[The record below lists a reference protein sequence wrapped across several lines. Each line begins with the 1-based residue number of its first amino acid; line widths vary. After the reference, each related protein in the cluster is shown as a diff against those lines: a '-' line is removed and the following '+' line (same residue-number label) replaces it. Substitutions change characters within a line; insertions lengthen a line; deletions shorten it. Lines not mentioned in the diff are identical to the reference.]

1 VATFQMLMSFD
12 TLRTLV
18 SFVVVLG
25 VLIVIHELGH
35 FIMARLAGVGIERF
49 SVGFGPVLWR
59 FRGKETEYCVSAIPL
74 GGYVKMMG
82 DDENP
87 LEGGRTGA
95 LDPAKAFNRKPLAAR
110 FLIVFAGPAM
120 NFVLAVVIAALVFM
134 LVGRQVAPAEVGRI
148 TDGGPAA
155 QAGLK
160 TGERIVAVDGRPVQY
175 WEDLAHAV
183 QAAAGRSLQV
193 AVRGPAGERTVALTP
208 ASAKRKD
215 LFGDEQSVWEIGAA
229 PYLPASIGDTIA
241 GDPADKAGLRSGDVV
256 TALEGQPVLSWDE
269 LAERIHQRADQPT
282 RLEVKR
288 GTGTLAI
295 TVTPKKGKIPG
306 PDGKE
311 VEVGLVGI
319 RPGGATTL
327 VRSHPLSAAW
337 EGLAFSADVTLKTA
351 IGLYKIVLG
360 QIPRDNIGGPIQ
372 IAKTAGEQARQ
383 GIASLAFFTAVISI
397 NLFLLNLLPVPML
410 DGGHLLFFAF
420 EAVLGRPLSVRK
432 REVAQQVGF
441 ALLMLLMVFA
451 FYNDFKRIGL
461 F

>member
-1 VATFQMLMSFD
+1 M
-12 TLRTLV
+12 LV

-25 VLIVIHELGH
+25 ILILVHELGH
-35 FIMARLAGVGIERF
+35 FFMARLAGVGVERF
-49 SVGFGPVLWR
+49 SIGFGPVLWR
-59 FRGKETEYCVSAIPL
+59 VRGKETEYCVSAIPM

-87 LEGGRTGA
+87 LEGGKGA
-95 LDPAKAFNRKPLAAR
+95 AIDPAKAFNTKPLIAR

-120 NFVLAVVIAALVFM
+120 NFILAAVIAALMFM
-134 LVGRQVAPAEVGRI
+134 LVGRPVAPAEIGRV
-148 TDGGPAA
+148 TESGPAA

-160 TGERIVAVDGRPVQY
+160 TGERLVAVDGKPIQY
-175 WEDLAHAV
+175 WEDLARLV
-183 QAAAGRSLQV
+183 QSAGGRALSV
-193 AVRGPAGERTVALTP
+193 TVRGAGGERTVTLTP
-208 ASAKRKD
+208 AQAKRKD
-215 LFGDEQSVWEIGAA
+215 LFGDEQTVWEIGAT
-229 PYLPASIGDTIA
+229 PYVPAAIGDTVS
-241 GDPADKAGLRSGDVV
+241 GDPADAAGLKPNDVV
-256 TALEGQPVLSWDE
+256 TAIEGQPVLSWDE
-269 LAERIHQRADQPT
+269 LAEKIHQRAEQPT

-288 GTGTLAI
+288 GGETVTV

-306 PDGKE
+306 PEGKE
-311 VEVGLVGI
+311 TEVGLIGI
-319 RPGGATTL
+319 RPSGAVTF
-327 VRSHPLSAAW
+327 VRSNPITSLW
-337 EGLAFSADVTLKTA
+337 DGLVWSVDVTAKTA
-351 IGLYKIVLG
+351 IGLYKIVVG
-360 QIPRDNIGGPIQ
+360 QLDRSNIGGPIQ

-383 GIASLAFFTAVISI
+383 GIVSLALFTAVISI

-420 EAVLGRPLSVRK
+420 EAVLGRPLSLRK

>member
-1 VATFQMLMSFD
+1 M
-12 TLRTLV
+12 
-18 SFVVVLG
+18 
-25 VLIVIHELGH
+25 
-35 FIMARLAGVGIERF
+35 
-49 SVGFGPVLWR
+49 
-59 FRGKETEYCVSAIPL
+59 

-87 LEGGRTGA
+87 LEGGKTGA
-95 LDPAKAFNRKPLAAR
+95 IDPAKAFNTKPLISR

-120 NFVLAVVIAALVFM
+120 NFILAVVIAALMFM
-134 LVGRQVAPAEVGRI
+134 LVGRPVAPADIGRI
-148 TDGGPAA
+148 TEGGPVA

-175 WEDLAHAV
+175 WEDLARVV
-183 QAAAGRSLQV
+183 QSADGRTLSV
-193 AVRGPAGERTVALTP
+193 TVRGADSERTVSLTP
-208 ASAKRKD
+208 AQAKRKD
-215 LFGDEQSVWEIGAA
+215 LFGDEQTVWEIGAT
-229 PYLPASIGDTIA
+229 PYVPAAIGDTVS
-241 GDPADKAGLRSGDVV
+241 GDPADAAGLKPNDVV
-256 TALEGQPVLSWDE
+256 TAIDGQPVLSWDE
-269 LAERIHQRADQPT
+269 LAEKIHHRADQPT
-282 RLEVKR
+282 RLQIKR
-288 GTGTLAI
+288 GSETLTV

-311 VEVGLVGI
+311 TEVGLIGI
-319 RPGGATTL
+319 RPGGAVTF
-327 VRSHPLSAAW
+327 VRSNPIASVW
-337 EGLAFSADVTLKTA
+337 DGLAWSSDVTMKTA
-351 IGLYKIVLG
+351 IGLYKIVVG
-360 QIPRDNIGGPIQ
+360 QLDRSNIGGPIQ

-383 GIASLAFFTAVISI
+383 GIVSLALFTAVISI

>member
-1 VATFQMLMSFD
+1 MATAQM
-12 TLRTLV
+12 LV

-25 VLIVIHELGH
+25 ILIIVHELGH
-35 FIMARLAGVGIERF
+35 FFMARFCGVGVERF

-59 FRGKETEYCVSAIPL
+59 FRGKETEYCLSLIPM

-87 LEGGRTGA
+87 LEGGKA
-95 LDPAKAFNRKPLAAR
+95 AKVDPAKAFNNKSLAAR
-110 FLIVFAGPAM
+110 FMIVFAGPAM
-120 NFVLAVVIAALVFM
+120 NFVLAVFIAAAMFM
-134 LVGRQVAPAEVGRI
+134 FIGRPVAPAEVGRV
-148 TDGGPAA
+148 TEGGPAA
-155 QAGLK
+155 QAGLR
-160 TGERIVAVDGRPVQY
+160 TGDRITAVDGKAVQY
-175 WEDLAHAV
+175 WEDLARVV
-183 QAAAGRSLQV
+183 QAANGRPLEV
-193 AVRGPAGERTVALTP
+193 AVQGRDGASRKVALIP
-208 ASAKRKD
+208 VQAKRKD
-215 LFGDEQSVWEIGAA
+215 LFGDDQVVWEVGASS
-229 PYLPASIGDTIA
+229 YLPPTIGDVIP
-241 GDPADKAGLRSGDVV
+241 GDPAEQAGLKAGDVV
-256 TALEGQPVLSWDE
+256 GALDGQPVMAWDE
-269 LAERIHQRADQPT
+269 LAEKIHQRAGQPT

-288 GTGTLAI
+288 GTESLTI
-295 TVTPKKGKIPG
+295 TVTPKKGKVPG

-311 VEVGLVGI
+311 TEVGLVGI
-319 RPGGATTL
+319 RPAGATL
-327 VRSHPLSAAW
+327 MVRSNPLSAMW
-337 EGLAFSADVTLKTA
+337 EGLAWSTDVTAKTG
-351 IGLYKIVLG
+351 IGLYKIVVG
-360 QIPRDNIGGPIQ
+360 QLDRSNIGGPIQ

-383 GIASLAFFTAVISI
+383 GIVSLSLFTAVISI

>member
-1 VATFQMLMSFD
+1 VATLQM
-12 TLRTLV
+12 LV

-25 VLIVIHELGH
+25 VLIVVHELGH
-35 FIMARLAGVGIERF
+35 FLMARLAGVGVERF

-59 FRGKETEYCVSAIPL
+59 FRGKETEYCVSAIPM

-87 LEGGRTGA
+87 LEGGKGA
-95 LDPAKAFNRKPLAAR
+95 AIDPAKAFNGKPLAAR

-120 NFVLAVVIAALVFM
+120 NFVLAALIAGLMFM
-134 LVGRQVAPAEVGRI
+134 LVGRPVAPALVGRV
-148 TDGGPAA
+148 TDGSPAA

-160 TGERIVAVDGRPVQY
+160 TGDRLVAVDGKPVQY
-175 WEDLAHAV
+175 WEDLARLV
-183 QAAAGRSLQV
+183 QAARGRVLQV
-193 AVRGPAGERTVALTP
+193 AVQGPAGERTVALTP
-208 ASAKRKD
+208 GQTKRKD
-215 LFGDEQSVWEIGAA
+215 LFGDEQTVWEIGAS
-229 PYLPASIGDTIA
+229 PYIPAAIGDTIA
-241 GDPADKAGLRSGDVV
+241 GDPADQAGLKSGDVV
-256 TALEGQPVLSWDE
+256 VALEGQPVLSWDE
-269 LAERIHQRADQPT
+269 LAERIHQRAGQPT
-282 RLEVKR
+282 RLEIKR
-288 GTGTLAI
+288 GAETLTV
-295 TVTPKKGKIPG
+295 TVTPKKSKIPG
-306 PDGKE
+306 VDGKE
-311 VEVGLVGI
+311 TEVGLVGI
-319 RPGGATTL
+319 RPGGSVTM
-327 VRSHPLSAAW
+327 VRSNPLSALW
-337 EGLAFSADVTLKTA
+337 EGLVWSGDVTVKTA
-351 IGLYKIVLG
+351 IGLYKIVVG
-360 QIPRDNIGGPIQ
+360 QLDRSNIGGPIQ

-383 GIASLAFFTAVISI
+383 GIVSLALFTAVISV

>member
-1 VATFQMLMSFD
+1 VPTLQLLMSFD
-12 TLRTLV
+12 TLRTLA

-25 VLIVIHELGH
+25 ILIVIHELGH
-35 FIMARLAGVGIERF
+35 FIMARLAGVGVERF

-59 FRGKETEYCVSAIPL
+59 YRGKETEYCLSLIPM

-87 LEGGRTGA
+87 LEGGKAATVN
-95 LDPAKAFNRKPLAAR
+95 PAKAFNNKPVFAR

-120 NFVLAVVIAALVFM
+120 NFVLAALIAAAMFM
-134 LVGRQVAPAEVGRI
+134 FIGRPVTPAEMGRV
-148 TDGGPAA
+148 TEGGPAA
-155 QAGLK
+155 QAGLRP
-160 TGERIVAVDGRPVQY
+160 GDRITAVDGKPVQY
-175 WEDLAHAV
+175 WEDLARVV
-183 QAAAGRSLQV
+183 QSSAGRTLRVTVQ
-193 AVRGPAGERTVALTP
+193 GPTGERTVPLTP
-208 ASAKRKD
+208 VQTKRKD
-215 LFGDEQSVWEIGAA
+215 LFGDEQTVWEIRAT
-229 PYLPASIGDTIA
+229 PFISPAIGHTVP
-241 GDPADKAGLRSGDVV
+241 GDPAETAGLKPGDVI
-256 TALEGQPVLSWDE
+256 TALDGQPVLTWDE
-269 LAERIHQRADQPT
+269 LAEKIHQRAGQPT

-288 GTGTLAI
+288 GTETLSVV
-295 TVTPKKGKIPG
+295 VTPRKEKRTE
-306 PDGKE
+306 PDGRE
-311 VEVGLVGI
+311 VEEGRIGI
-319 RPGGATTL
+319 GPPAASMM
-327 VRSHPLSAAW
+327 VRSNPLFAMW
-337 EGLAFSADVTLKTA
+337 EGLAWSTDVTAKTG
-351 IGLYKIVLG
+351 IGLYKIVVG
-360 QIPRDNIGGPIQ
+360 QIERSNIGGPIQ

-383 GIASLAFFTAVISI
+383 GIASLALFTAVISI

>member
-1 VATFQMLMSFD
+1 MATVQM
-12 TLRTLV
+12 LV

-25 VLIVIHELGH
+25 VLIVVHELGH
-35 FIMARLAGVGIERF
+35 FIMARLAGVGVERF

-59 FRGKETEYCVSAIPL
+59 FRGKETEYCVSAIPM

-87 LEGGRTGA
+87 LEGGKGA
-95 LDPAKAFNRKPLAAR
+95 TIDPRKAFNAKPLGAR

-120 NFVLAVVIAALVFM
+120 NFVLAVVIAALMFM
-134 LVGRQVAPAEVGRI
+134 LVGRPVAPAQVGRVVE
-148 TDGGPAA
+148 GGPAA
-155 QAGLK
+155 QAGLQ
-160 TGERIVAVDGRPVQY
+160 TGDRIISIDGAAVPY
-175 WEDLAHAV
+175 WEDVARVV
-183 QAAAGRSLQV
+183 QAA
-193 AVRGPAGERTVALTP
+193 GPRALKVVVKGASGERTVDLTP
-208 ASAKRKD
+208 TQTKRRD
-215 LFGDEQSVWEIGAA
+215 LFGDEQNVWELGAS
-229 PYLPASIGDTIA
+229 PYIPATIGDTVS
-241 GDPADKAGLRSGDVV
+241 GDPADQAGLKSGDTV
-256 TALEGQPVLSWDE
+256 TALEGQPVMSWDD
-269 LAERIHQRADQPT
+269 LAEKIHQRAGQPT

-288 GTGTLAI
+288 GSETLPI

-311 VEVGLVGI
+311 VEAGLVGI
-319 RPGGATTL
+319 RPGGTTL
-327 VRSHPLSAAW
+327 MVRSNPLTATW
-337 EGLAFSADVTLKTA
+337 EGVVWAGDVTAKTA
-351 IGLYKIVLG
+351 IGLYKWASR
-360 QIPRDNIGGPIQ
+360 QIPSNSIGGPIQ
-372 IAKTAGEQARQ
+372 IATMAGEQARQ
-383 GIASLAFFTAVISI
+383 GISSLALFTAVISV

-410 DGGHLLFFAF
+410 DGGHLLFFAC

>member
-1 VATFQMLMSFD
+1 MATVQM
-12 TLRTLV
+12 LV

-25 VLIVIHELGH
+25 ILIIVHELGH
-35 FIMARLAGVGIERF
+35 FFMARLCGVGVERF

-59 FRGKETEYCVSAIPL
+59 YRGKQTEYCLSLVPM

-87 LEGGRTGA
+87 LEGGKA
-95 LDPAKAFNRKPLAAR
+95 AMVDPTKAFNSKPLLAR

-120 NFVLAVVIAALVFM
+120 NFVLAVLIAAAMFT
-134 LVGRQVAPAEVGRI
+134 LVGRPVAPAEVGRVAE
-148 TDGGPAA
+148 GGPAA
-155 QAGLK
+155 QAGLR
-160 TGERIVAVDGRPVQY
+160 TGDRITAVEGKAVRY
-175 WEDLAHAV
+175 WEDVARVV
-183 QAAAGRSLQV
+183 QAAEGRALPVTVQG
-193 AVRGPAGERTVALTP
+193 RDGGERTVSLTP
-208 ASAKRKD
+208 AQAKRKD
-215 LFGDEQSVWEIGAA
+215 LFGDEQTVWEIGAS
-229 PYLPASIGDTIA
+229 PYLPAAIGDTIP
-241 GDPADKAGLRSGDVV
+241 GDPADRAGLKAGDVV
-256 TALEGQPVLSWDE
+256 VAMEGQPVLSWDE
-269 LAERIHQRADQPT
+269 LAEKIHRRAGQET
-282 RLEVKR
+282 RLDVKR
-288 GTGTLAI
+288 GEQTLTI
-295 TVTPKKGKIPG
+295 TVTPKQGKIPG

-311 VEVGLVGI
+311 IEVGLVGI
-319 RPGGATTL
+319 RPGGATTM
-327 VRSHPLSAAW
+327 VRSNPPAALW
-337 EGLAFSADVTLKTA
+337 EGLVWSADVTAKTG
-351 IGLYKIVLG
+351 IGLYKIVVG
-360 QIPRDNIGGPIQ
+360 QLDRSNIGGPIQ

-383 GIASLAFFTAVISI
+383 GIVSLALFTAVISI

>member
-1 VATFQMLMSFD
+1 MLI
-12 TLRTLV
+12 

-25 VLIVIHELGH
+25 ILILVHELGH
-35 FIMARLAGVGIERF
+35 FFMARLAGVGVERF
-49 SVGFGPVLWR
+49 SIGFGPVLWR
-59 FRGKETEYCVSAIPL
+59 VRGKETEYCVSAIPM

-87 LEGGRTGA
+87 LEGGKGGTI
-95 LDPAKAFNRKPLAAR
+95 DPAKAFNTKPLIAR

-120 NFVLAVVIAALVFM
+120 NFILAAVIAALMFM
-134 LVGRQVAPAEVGRI
+134 LIGRPVAPAEIGRV
-148 TDGGPAA
+148 TEGGAAA

-160 TGERIVAVDGRPVQY
+160 TGERLVAVDGKPIQY
-175 WEDLAHAV
+175 WEDLARAV
-183 QAAAGRSLQV
+183 QSAGGRALSV
-193 AVRGPAGERTVALTP
+193 TVRGSGGERTVTLTP
-208 ASAKRKD
+208 AQAKRKD
-215 LFGDEQSVWEIGAA
+215 LFGDEQVVWEVGAT
-229 PYLPASIGDTIA
+229 PYVPAAIGDTVS
-241 GDPADKAGLRSGDVV
+241 GDPADAAGLKPNDVV
-256 TALEGQPVLSWDE
+256 TAIEGQPVLSWDE
-269 LAERIHQRADQPT
+269 LAEKIHQRAEQPT

-288 GTGTLAI
+288 GGETLSI

-311 VEVGLVGI
+311 TEVGLIGI
-319 RPGGATTL
+319 RPSGAVTF
-327 VRSHPLSAAW
+327 VRSNPITAIW
-337 EGLAFSADVTLKTA
+337 DGLVWSVDVTVKTA
-351 IGLYKIVLG
+351 IGLYKIVVG
-360 QIPRDNIGGPIQ
+360 QLDRSNIGGPIQ

-383 GIASLAFFTAVISI
+383 GVVSLALFTAVISI

>member
-1 VATFQMLMSFD
+1 MATVQ
-12 TLRTLV
+12 TLV

-25 VLIVIHELGH
+25 VLIIVHELGH
-35 FIMARLAGVGIERF
+35 FLMARLTGVGVERF
-49 SVGFGPVLWR
+49 SIGFGPVLWR
-59 FRGKETEYCVSAIPL
+59 FRGKETEYCLSLIPM

-87 LEGGRTGA
+87 LEGGKA
-95 LDPAKAFNRKPLAAR
+95 PVIDPGKAFNSKSLLAR

-120 NFVLAVVIAALVFM
+120 NFVLAVLIAALLFTTI
-134 LVGRQVAPAEVGRI
+134 GRPVAPAVVGRVSE
-148 TDGGPAA
+148 GGPAA
-155 QAGLK
+155 QAGLT

-175 WEDLAHAV
+175 WEDLARVV
-183 QAAAGRSLQV
+183 QSAGGRTLQV
-193 AVRGPAGERTVALTP
+193 TMRGPAAERTVALTP
-208 ASAKRKD
+208 IQAKRKD
-215 LFGDEQSVWEIGAA
+215 LFGDEQTVWEIGAA
-229 PYLPASIGDTIA
+229 PYTPAAIGDTIA
-241 GDPADKAGLRSGDVV
+241 GDPADKAGLKPGDVV
-256 TALEGQPVLSWDE
+256 VAVEAQLVLSWEE
-269 LAERIHQRADQPT
+269 LAERIHQRAGQPT
-282 RLEVKR
+282 RLEIKR
-288 GTGTLAI
+288 GAEALSL
-295 TVTPKKGKIPG
+295 TVTPKKSKIPG

-311 VEVGLVGI
+311 MEVGLVGI
-319 RPGGATTL
+319 RPGGGATM
-327 VRSHPLSAAW
+327 VRSNPVSALG
-337 EGLAFSADVTLKTA
+337 EGLAWSGDVTVKTA
-351 IGLYKIVLG
+351 VGLYKIVVG
-360 QIPRDNIGGPIQ
+360 QLDRSNIGGPIQ

-383 GIASLAFFTAVISI
+383 GIVSLALFTAVISI

>member
-1 VATFQMLMSFD
+1 MATIQ
-12 TLRTLV
+12 TLV

-25 VLIVIHELGH
+25 ILIIVHELGH
-35 FIMARLAGVGIERF
+35 FFMARLTGVGVERF

-59 FRGKETEYCVSAIPL
+59 FRGRETEYCLSLIPM

-87 LEGGRTGA
+87 LEGGKA
-95 LDPAKAFNRKPLAAR
+95 PVIDPAKAFNSKPLVAR

-120 NFVLAVVIAALVFM
+120 NFVLAVLIAALMFTTI
-134 LVGRQVAPAEVGRI
+134 GRPVAPAVVGRV
-148 TDGGPAA
+148 TEGGPSAR
-155 QAGLK
+155 AGLT

-175 WEDLAHAV
+175 WEDLARVV
-183 QAAAGRSLQV
+183 QSAGSRTLQV
-193 AVRGPAGERTVALTP
+193 TMRGPAGERTVALTP
-208 ASAKRKD
+208 VQAKRKD
-215 LFGDEQSVWEIGAA
+215 LFGDDQTVWEIGAA
-229 PYLPASIGDTIA
+229 PYIPAAIGDTIA
-241 GDPADKAGLRSGDVV
+241 GDPADKAGLKPGDVV
-256 TALEGQPVLSWDE
+256 VAVEAQPVLSWDE
-269 LAERIHQRADQPT
+269 LAERIHQRAGQPT

-288 GTGTLAI
+288 GAEALSI
-295 TVTPKKGKIPG
+295 TVTPKKSKIPG

-311 VEVGLVGI
+311 MEVGLVGI
-319 RPGGATTL
+319 RPGGGATM
-327 VRSHPLSAAW
+327 VRSNPVSALW
-337 EGLAFSADVTLKTA
+337 EGLAWSADVTVKTA
-351 IGLYKIVLG
+351 VGLYKIVVG
-360 QIPRDNIGGPIQ
+360 QLDRSNIGGPIQ

-383 GIASLAFFTAVISI
+383 GIVSLALFTAVISI

>member
-1 VATFQMLMSFD
+1 MATVQM
-12 TLRTLV
+12 LV

-25 VLIVIHELGH
+25 VLIVVHELGH
-35 FIMARLAGVGIERF
+35 FIMARLAGVGVERF

-59 FRGKETEYCVSAIPL
+59 FRGKETEYCVSAIPM

-87 LEGGRTGA
+87 LEGGKGA
-95 LDPAKAFNRKPLAAR
+95 TIDPRKAFNAKPLAAR

-120 NFVLAVVIAALVFM
+120 NFVLAVVIAALMFM
-134 LVGRQVAPAEVGRI
+134 LVGRPVAPAQVGRVVE
-148 TDGGPAA
+148 GGPAA
-155 QAGLK
+155 QAGLQ
-160 TGERIVAVDGRPVQY
+160 TGDRIISIDGAAVPY
-175 WEDLAHAV
+175 WEDVARVV
-183 QAAAGRSLQV
+183 QAA
-193 AVRGPAGERTVALTP
+193 GPRALKVVVKGASGERTVDLTP
-208 ASAKRKD
+208 TQTKRRD
-215 LFGDEQSVWEIGAA
+215 LFGDEQNVWELGAS
-229 PYLPASIGDTIA
+229 PYIPATIGDTVS
-241 GDPADKAGLRSGDVV
+241 GDPADQAGLKSGDTV
-256 TALEGQPVLSWDE
+256 TALEGQPVMSWDD
-269 LAERIHQRADQPT
+269 LAEKIHQRAGQPT

-288 GTGTLAI
+288 GSETLPI

-311 VEVGLVGI
+311 VEAGLVGI
-319 RPGGATTL
+319 RPGGTTL
-327 VRSHPLSAAW
+327 MVRSNPLTATW
-337 EGLAFSADVTLKTA
+337 EGVVWAGDVTAKTA
-351 IGLYKIVLG
+351 IGLYKWASR
-360 QIPRDNIGGPIQ
+360 QIPSNSIGGPIQ
-372 IAKTAGEQARQ
+372 IATMAGEQARL
-383 GIASLAFFTAVISI
+383 GISSLALFSAVISV

-410 DGGHLLFFAF
+410 DGGHLLFFAC